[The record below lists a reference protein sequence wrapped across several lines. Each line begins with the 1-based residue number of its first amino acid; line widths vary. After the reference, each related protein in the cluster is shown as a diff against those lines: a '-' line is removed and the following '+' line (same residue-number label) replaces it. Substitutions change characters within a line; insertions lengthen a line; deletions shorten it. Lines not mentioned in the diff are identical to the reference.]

1 MIRIENCRTAPNYRI
16 AAGIKLS
23 KASNFL
29 RSQISS
35 GIKLLFLLIV
45 LTTGAAQAQDKQEK
59 FQTVVIQTSAEC
71 GDCKDRIEEALNY
84 TKGVLFAELD
94 LETKKVTV
102 KFATKK
108 ISLQQ
113 VKEAIASIGYD
124 ADEVK
129 AEPQAQQNLPKCCQ
143 PNGMKNF

>member
-1 MIRIENCRTAPNYRI
+1 MKNIHMMTLIKNCLKAPNTQI
-16 AAGIKLS
+16 AAGIKL
-23 KASNFL
+23 AMPLNFNF
-29 RSQISS
+29 
-35 GIKLLFLLIV
+35 LFLLMV
-45 LTTGAAQAQDKQEK
+45 FTAGAAQAQEKQEK

-84 TKGVLFAELD
+84 TKGVVFAELD

-113 VKEAIASIGYD
+113 VKEAISAKGYD

-129 AEPQAQQNLPKCCQ
+129 AEPKAQRSLPKCCQ
-143 PNGMKNF
+143 PNGMKNL

>member
-1 MIRIENCRTAPNYRI
+1 MTRIENCRTAPNYRI

-29 RSQISS
+29 RNQISS

-84 TKGVLFAELD
+84 TKGVVFAELD

-108 ISLQQ
+108 ISIQQ
-113 VKEAIASIGYD
+113 VKEAISSIGYD

-129 AEPQAQQNLPKCCQ
+129 AEPKAQQSLPKCCQ
-143 PNGMKNF
+143 PNGMKNL